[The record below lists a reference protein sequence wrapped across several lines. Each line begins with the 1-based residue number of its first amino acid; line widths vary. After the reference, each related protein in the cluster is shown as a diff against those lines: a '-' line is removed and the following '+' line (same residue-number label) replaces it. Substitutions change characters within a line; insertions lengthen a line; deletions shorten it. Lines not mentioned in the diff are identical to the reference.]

1 MQTIAELML
10 EKEGT
15 IGVDNSPRSGS
26 FPGHVQ
32 QQQQQ
37 QAGTQQ
43 HLVVELADSKAKIRG
58 LRQEL

>member
-1 MQTIAELML
+1 MQ
-10 EKEGT
+10 EKEGSM
-15 IGVDNSPRSGS
+15 GVDNSPQSAS
-26 FPGHVQ
+26 FPGHV
-32 QQQQQ
+32 QQQQ